1 MKLNSYLALVYERA
15 ISFQTFTKTKYV
27 EHKNKRLP
35 VRRRGGPYLGNFEQ
49 GKKKR
54 HIDRFF
60 AHRGSDDTNDVVLTV
75 LKPEWI

>member
-27 EHKNKRLP
+27 EHKNKTLS
-35 VRRRGGPYLGNFEQ
+35 VRGVGGLYLGDFEQ

-54 HIDRFF
+54 HVDRFL
-60 AHRGSDDTNDVVLTV
+60 APGGSDDTNDVVLN
-75 LKPEWI
+75 